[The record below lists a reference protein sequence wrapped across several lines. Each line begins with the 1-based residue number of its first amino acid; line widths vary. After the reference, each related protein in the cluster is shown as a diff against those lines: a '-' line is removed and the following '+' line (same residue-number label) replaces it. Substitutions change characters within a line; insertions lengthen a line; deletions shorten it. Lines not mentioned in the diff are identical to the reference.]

1 MGYCAAYGYQF
12 EADHITGY
20 CFKIQDEEAESI
32 INDIVSGIP
41 DGKKYVVIPDRR
53 EAIRY
58 AAVNSTNSDV
68 VLISGKGH
76 EDYQEI
82 AGVKYDFSDAVELG
96 KILEELNK

>member
-1 MGYCAAYGYQF
+1 MTAAQY
-12 EADHITGY
+12 ADILVITSDNPR
-20 CFKIQDEEAESI
+20 DEEAESI